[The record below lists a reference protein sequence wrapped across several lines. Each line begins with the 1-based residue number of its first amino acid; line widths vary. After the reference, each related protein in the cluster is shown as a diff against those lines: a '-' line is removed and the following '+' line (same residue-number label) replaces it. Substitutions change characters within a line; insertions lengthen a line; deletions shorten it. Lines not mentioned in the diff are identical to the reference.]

1 MRDYGKV
8 SPQFW
13 IGSTGKQLRAAGM
26 EAQIVAMYLMTCP
39 HANMLG
45 LYYLP
50 KLYIAH
56 ETGLGEKGA
65 SKGLA
70 RAIEAGFC
78 AYDEASEMVWVFEM
92 ARYQIADQLKP
103 DDKRCV
109 GIQNEYNALPAN
121 PHLEPFFEKYAASFN
136 LTKKRQ
142 ESTQTASP
150 IEAPSK
156 PHRSQEQ
163 EQEQEQEEHP
173 CASADARDRPGRAT
187 TSDGFEQFWAAYPK
201 RVSKGAARKAWA
213 KLKPSEQLLQAI
225 LAGIGRAK
233 TSAQWLRDD
242 GRFVPHPATWLNA
255 EGWLDDPPTSGANP
269 DDQWWL
275 GRGFGTRESAI
286 AAGVMEPA

>member
-13 IGSTGKQLRAAGM
+13 IGSTGKDLRSAGM
-26 EAQIVAMYLMTCP
+26 EAQIVAMYLMTSP

-45 LYYLP
+45 LYYMP

-121 PHLEPFFEKYAASFN
+121 PHLGPFFDKYEASFN
-136 LTKKRQ
+136 LTRKRQ
-142 ESTQTASP
+142 ESSKTISP

-163 EQEQEQEEHP
+163 EQEQEQNKNTS
-173 CASADARDRPGRAT
+173 SARA
-187 TSDGFEQFWAAYPK
+187 DMPAGFVRFWAAWPK
-201 RVSKGAARKAWA
+201 SVRKVAKAACEKRWRSRGLEVQAVAIVAHVEAMRESRQWRDGYEPAPLTYLSQERWRDGDGADQPRDW
-213 KLKPSEQLLQAI
+213 
-225 LAGIGRAK
+225 
-233 TSAQWLRDD
+233 WLRLGYGSEELARRD
-242 GRFVPHPATWLNA
+242 GK
-255 EGWLDDPPTSGANP
+255 
-269 DDQWWL
+269 
-275 GRGFGTRESAI
+275 SAAV
-286 AAGVMEPA
+286 AA

>member
-13 IGSTGKQLRAAGM
+13 IGATGKELRSAGM
-26 EAQIVAMYLMTCP
+26 EAQIVAMYLMTSP

-45 LYYLP
+45 LYYMP

-121 PHLEPFFEKYAASFN
+121 PHLEPFFDKYAASFN
-136 LTKKRQ
+136 LTRKRQ
-142 ESTQTASP
+142 ESSTTTSP

-156 PHRSQEQ
+156 THRSQEQ
-163 EQEQEQEEHP
+163 EQEQEQESISRPRRARPPPKVPLPDDFGVSDRVRLWAEAKGYGRLQERLEHF
-173 CASADARDRPGRAT
+173 AS
-187 TSDGFEQFWAAYPK
+187 
-201 RVSKGAARKAWA
+201 KA
-213 KLKPSEQLLQAI
+213 
-225 LAGIGRAK
+225 RAK
-233 TSAQWLRDD
+233 GYLYADWDEAFMEAVRKDWAELNGKVPAGRSVDGGGKLR
-242 GRFVPHPATWLNA
+242 V
-255 EGWLDDPPTSGANP
+255 
-269 DDQWWL
+269 
-275 GRGFGTRESAI
+275 AI
-286 AAGVMEPA
+286 

>member
-13 IGSTGKQLRAAGM
+13 IGSTGKHLRAAGM
-26 EAQIVAMYLMTCP
+26 EAQIVSMYLMTCP

-142 ESTQTASP
+142 ESTKTASP
-150 IEAPSK
+150 IEAPSE

-163 EQEQEQEEHP
+163 EQEQEQEKTLSSARADMPAGFLRFWSAWPKSPRKVAKAE
-173 CASADARDRPGRAT
+173 CAKRWRSRGLEAQAEAIVAHVESIRGSRQWRDGYEPAPLTYLNQERWRDA
-187 TSDGFEQFWAAYPK
+187 E
-201 RVSKGAARKAWA
+201 
-213 KLKPSEQLLQAI
+213 SEVRQAEW
-225 LAGIGRAK
+225 
-233 TSAQWLRDD
+233 WLRLGYGSEELAVRD
-242 GRFVPHPATWLNA
+242 GK
-255 EGWLDDPPTSGANP
+255 S
-269 DDQWWL
+269 
-275 GRGFGTRESAI
+275 RE
-286 AAGVMEPA
+286 AA